1 MQQQRA
7 TECALARLPFR
18 PPLFAALRRFS
29 AAEQIEGKSAAPRV
43 HAICTPPTRPAFTG
57 AFSRLGTSGTS
68 TLPPPPPPPA
78 AAGVTHTYGSLLQR
92 LQAGLSSHC
101 FFFFLSSWVFFLFI
115 YSSRLGGDVASASQ
129 IRRLFP
135 SLQTRALGG
144 CPIS

>member
-1 MQQQRA
+1 MRFGLTA
-7 TECALARLPFR
+7 FS

-68 TLPPPPPPPA
+68 TLPPPPPPHA

-101 FFFFLSSWVFFLFI
+101 FFFFFLGVFFFLFI
-115 YSSRLGGDVASASQ
+115 HRVWEAMSPVPVKSEDSSRVFRHARWVGVPFRDL
-129 IRRLFP
+129 
-135 SLQTRALGG
+135 
-144 CPIS
+144 